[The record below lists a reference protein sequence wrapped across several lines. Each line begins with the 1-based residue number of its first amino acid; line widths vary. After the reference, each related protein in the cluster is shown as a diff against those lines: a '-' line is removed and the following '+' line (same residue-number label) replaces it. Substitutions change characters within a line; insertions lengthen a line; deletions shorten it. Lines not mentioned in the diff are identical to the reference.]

1 MGHSNRYNHLTDRD
15 IEVSKILVEFIDVAS
30 KGLTKPYDHTSFID
44 KMNRAGASKMIID
57 SCCPPSADVHDSKD
71 FKPYIMSAVD
81 ELFLILDLKKKERIY
96 E

>member
-1 MGHSNRYNHLTDRD
+1 MSKYNKVTDKD
-15 IEVSKILVEFIDVAS
+15 LEVAALLIQFIDVAS

-71 FKPYIMSAVD
+71 LKPYIMSAVE
-81 ELFLILDLKKKERIY
+81 ELFIILELKKKEKY

>member
-1 MGHSNRYNHLTDRD
+1 MSKNAFLTDKD
-15 IEVSKILVEFIDVAS
+15 LQVADLLIKFIDVAS